1 MSDETAAANAGQA
14 NTQQPQQQFEIQK
27 IYLKDVSVETPNSP
41 LIFTEQWK
49 PEVNLQLNH
58 TANGIAEQVHEVV
71 LTLTVTAKQA
81 DKTAYLVEIKQAGI
95 FGLRGFS
102 GDQLGAML
110 GAYCPNMLFPYARE
124 AISSL
129 IQKSGFPPLLLNP
142 VNFDALY
149 MQQLARQKAAAQDQQ
164 QAPSNGAA

>member
-14 NTQQPQQQFEIQK
+14 NPQQPQQQFEIQK

-58 TANGIAEQVHEVV
+58 ASKAVAEHVHEVV
-71 LTLTVTAKQA
+71 LTLTVTAKQGE
-81 DKTAYLVEIKQAGI
+81 KTAYLVEIQQAGI

-102 GDQLGAML
+102 DDQLGAML

-142 VNFDALY
+142 VNFDVLY
-149 MQQLARQKAAAQDQQ
+149 MQQLARQKAAAQ
-164 QAPSNGAA
+164 SGNGGAA